1 MEALILIIG
10 ILYGFI
16 FGVIPVAGATT
27 ALITI
32 YGFINYF
39 YSDPYLLVIFT
50 TAVVVSSSIG
60 DSFSS
65 IMMNIPGAGG
75 SAATM
80 IDGFPMAK
88 RGEGA
93 RALSAAITTSTVN
106 GLVWGALVFFLLP
119 YYSSIVLSFGIPE
132 MLCFLLLAFVSIVF
146 ITNQYWIRGLIALCF
161 GLFLGLV
168 GQDPLTGAARYTLG
182 WNYLEDGI
190 QLAPLMAGIFAFPE
204 LYESYKSSWVVNET
218 KNKWQQIITGVKDSW
233 THKWDGLRGGVI
245 GAVIGAVP
253 GIGGNIADWL
263 AYGQTIA
270 LNKNEEFGNGNVKGI
285 IGCEGANNA
294 QKATSYVPTILFGI
308 PGAPFEVIII
318 SLFAVVGLELGTP
331 ELLLNA
337 QFINSITSSYMVS
350 IFLSFFLAIFFI
362 RYATNITKIPF
373 KYYFWSIM
381 ALLLW
386 ASVQYTGLWMDY
398 VFFFLMCALGLIM
411 KKLKLS
417 RAALVIGF
425 ILASKL
431 ESIFLQFTTLY
442 TYDIIIMRP
451 IALLLFVLI
460 VIGIVYGIFFNKSRI
475 NYV

>member
-1 MEALILIIG
+1 MDALILLLG
-10 ILYGFI
+10 TLYGFL
-16 FGVIPVAGATT
+16 FGIIPVAGATT
-27 ALITI
+27 ALITV

-39 YSDPYLLVIFT
+39 YSEPYLLVIFT
-50 TAVVVSSSIG
+50 TAIVVASSIG
-60 DSFSS
+60 DSFAS

-80 IDGFPMAK
+80 IDGFPLAK

-106 GLVWGALVFFLLP
+106 GLFWGLLVFLLLP
-119 YYSSIVLSFGIPE
+119 YYASVVLSFGIPE

-146 ITNQYWIRGLIALCF
+146 ITNQYWVRGLIALAF

-168 GQDPLTGAARYTLG
+168 GQDPISGSARYTFG
-182 WNYLEDGI
+182 WDYLKDGI
-190 QLAPLMAGIFAFPE
+190 QLAPLMAGVFAFPE
-204 LYESYKSSWVVNET
+204 LYESYRSSWTITET
-218 KNKWQQIITGVKDSW
+218 KNKWQQIVTGFKDTW
-233 THKWDGLRGGVI
+233 HHKWDGLRGGVI
-245 GAVIGAVP
+245 GAIIGAVP

-263 AYGQTIA
+263 AYGQTVA
-270 LNKNEEFGNGNVKGI
+270 LNKKEEFGNGNIKGV

-294 QKATSYVPTILFGI
+294 QKATSYIPTILFGI

-331 ELLLNA
+331 ELLNDMS
-337 QFINSITSSYMVS
+337 FINSITLSYVIS
-350 IFLSFFLAIFFI
+350 IVLSFFVAILFI
-362 RYATNITKIPF
+362 RYATNITRIPF
-373 KYYFWSIM
+373 KYYFWFIM

-398 VFFFLMCALGLIM
+398 AFFFIMCALGLLM

-417 RAALVIGF
+417 RAAFVIGF
-425 ILASKL
+425 ILAEKL
-431 ESIFLQFTTLY
+431 ESTFLQFTTLY
-442 TYDIIIMRP
+442 TYDIIFTRP
-451 IALLLFVLI
+451 IALVLCGLI
-460 VIGIVYGIFFNKSRI
+460 ATGIVYGLFFNRSRI